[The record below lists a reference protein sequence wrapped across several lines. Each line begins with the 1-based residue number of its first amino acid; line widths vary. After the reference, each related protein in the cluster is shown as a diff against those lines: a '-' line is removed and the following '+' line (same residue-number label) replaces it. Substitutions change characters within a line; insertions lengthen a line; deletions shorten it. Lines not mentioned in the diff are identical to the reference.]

1 MLLAAV
7 GSGCRELQHACAL
20 PWMRISVP
28 LRPRREGARRFPALQ
43 RRRGSTPGAVRGA
56 TPAAEAEA
64 AVAKL
69 NFSRSEASNRLTIF

>member
-1 MLLAAV
+1 MDAHFRATAAAA
-7 GSGCRELQHACAL
+7 GGRAA
-20 PWMRISVP
+20 
-28 LRPRREGARRFPALQ
+28 FPGLTGLQ
-43 RRRGSTPGAVRGA
+43 RRLGSTPDAVRGA